1 MDFHFYNPQ
10 PWSEI
15 LPLAP
20 EAVRDLISKLIRY
33 ESSERLEANAVR
45 FPNLSPALKLQ
56 I

>member
-15 LPLAP
+15 LPHAP
-20 EAVRDLISKLIRY
+20 EDVRDLISKLIRY
-33 ESSERLEANAVR
+33 ESSERLDANAVR
-45 FPNLSPALKLQ
+45 SPNLSSALKLQ

>member
-15 LPLAP
+15 LPHAP
-20 EAVRDLISKLIRY
+20 EAVRDLVSKLIRY
-33 ESSERLEANAVR
+33 ESSERLDANAVWS
-45 FPNLSPALKLQ
+45 PNLPPAFMLQ